1 MTQPVSLEQIAASA
15 NYAAGAAREAL
26 ALAQKNAAADAA
38 MLRQMAELVSN
49 STKLAQTVAQMS
61 AQRTGGN
68 PSLQYVENIPGRRV
82 PFDQLVSIPIGADL
96 TSETQGS
103 ITINQDGPFVAVSRM
118 AIFLSQFSFQ
128 FTDPET
134 GTPTIFNGRSYGRWR
149 PVHSAWDL
157 YDGVPRSEVMQAVAA
172 PGAGAPHIISP
183 SNASSWRSMQPDF
196 SIELR
201 NDGTAYPRSNLYV
214 PSPFWTKQINSP
226 FNLGALDVF
235 ERGEVIT
242 FRVQPQHPNN
252 PAFGDIQA
260 FTGPGTVWPF
270 LQSQFD
276 AVEGINDAII
286 ADVETDPVTRLP
298 SGFLIIGLHGY
309 KIIQPPGA
317 GPY

>member
-1 MTQPVSLEQIAASA
+1 MTQIDLSQLAASA
-15 NYAAGAAREAL
+15 NYAAQTARKAL
-26 ALAQKNAAADAA
+26 EIAEKNAAADAA
-38 MLRQMAELVSN
+38 QMRQMGDLTKN
-49 STKLAQTVAQMS
+49 SLQLAAMMAQMA

-96 TSETQGS
+96 TSEAQGS

-118 AIFLSQFSFQ
+118 AMFLSQYSFQ

-134 GTPTIFNGRSYGRWR
+134 GTPTIFNGRSFGRWR
-149 PVHSAWDL
+149 PIHSAWDL
-157 YDGVPRSEVMQAVAA
+157 YDGVNRSEVMQAVAA

-196 SIELR
+196 SIEMR
-201 NDGTAYPRSNLYV
+201 NDGTAYPRSNMYV

-252 PAFGDIQA
+252 PAYGDIQS
-260 FTGPGTVWPF
+260 FTGPSSAWPF
-270 LQSQFD
+270 LASQYD
-276 AVEGINDAII
+276 AVEGINDVVTE
-286 ADVETDPVTRLP
+286 DVTSDPVTRLP
-298 SGFLIIGLHGY
+298 VGFLIIGLHGY
-309 KIIQPPGA
+309 KVIQPPGA

>member
-1 MTQPVSLEQIAASA
+1 MTQQIDLQQLAASA
-15 NYAAGAAREAL
+15 NFAASAARQAL
-26 ALAQKNAAADAA
+26 DLAQKNAAADAA
-38 MLRQMAELVSN
+38 LLRGQQEM
-49 STKLAQTVAQMS
+49 TKQANALAQTMAQLA

-82 PFDQLVSIPIGADL
+82 PFDQLVSIPIGANL

-103 ITINQDGPFVAVSRM
+103 ITINQDGPFIAVARF
-118 AIFLSQFSFQ
+118 ATFLSQMSFQ

-134 GTPTIFNGRSYGRWR
+134 GTPTIFNGRSYGRFR

-157 YDGVPRSEVMQAVAA
+157 YDGVPRSEVVQAVAA
-172 PGAGAPHIISP
+172 PGTGAPHIISP

-196 SIELR
+196 SIRLE
-201 NDGTAYPRSNLYV
+201 NEGTAYPRSNLYV

-252 PAFGDIQA
+252 PAYGDIQS
-260 FTGPGTVWPF
+260 FTGAGSVWPF
-270 LQSQFD
+270 LDSQFD
-276 AVEGINDAII
+276 AVEGINDQAL
-286 ADVETDPVTRLP
+286 DGVTTDPVTRLP
-298 SGFLIIGLHGY
+298 VGFLIIGLHGY